1 MPLILD
7 IRNLSISFINDNRSV
22 SAVESLSLSLHAGE
36 VLGIVGESGSGKS
49 TTALALMKLLPRT
62 AKTSGIVQF
71 DCGQQE
77 AIPNLLDL
85 SEAEMETVRGSK
97 IAMIFQDPL
106 NSLNPVHR
114 CGDQI
119 IEAIQLH
126 EKVSREAAHRRALA
140 LFEEVKMP
148 SPKQIMTRYPWEL
161 SGGQIQR
168 VMIAM
173 ALSCNPSVLI
183 ADEPTTALD
192 VTIQATILQL
202 LREIRDRRQMSILFI
217 THDLGVVAEI
227 ADAIAVLYRGQLVEY
242 GPVDGIFHHPQH
254 PYTKGLIACRPN
266 PDQQLKFLP
275 TVADFMESADNPDG
289 TTQLQER
296 QTPSSITIQ
305 EITPAEQQVRLQQLQ
320 KQSALLEVQNL
331 RVYFPIKGLLGRV
344 DRYFQAVDDVSFNLY
359 PGETLGLVGE
369 SGCGKTTLG
378 RSLLRLIEPTSGS
391 ITFDGEDITHLPL
404 TQLRRLRHEIQMI
417 FQDPYSALDS
427 RMSIGNA
434 VMEPLRIHR
443 ASAGLRQWQE
453 RAVYLL
459 ERVGLDAT
467 FWKRYPHQL
476 SGGQCQRVCIARA
489 LALNPK
495 FIICDESVSALDVSV
510 QAQVLNLLRELQE
523 EFQLTYIFISHDLSV
538 VKFLSDRIMV
548 MNRGKIEEIGP
559 AEVVFRQPTRSYTR
573 RLIEATPK
581 LEITTP

>member
-7 IRNLSISFINDNRSV
+7 VKNLSISFINDNRSV

-126 EKVSREAAHRRALA
+126 EKVSHEAAHRRALA

-227 ADAIAVLYRGQLVEY
+227 ADEIAVLYRGQLVEY

-275 TVADFMESADNPDG
+275 TVADFMESA
-289 TTQLQER
+289 
-296 QTPSSITIQ
+296 
-305 EITPAEQQVRLQQLQ
+305 
-320 KQSALLEVQNL
+320 
-331 RVYFPIKGLLGRV
+331 
-344 DRYFQAVDDVSFNLY
+344 NLY

-404 TQLRRLRHEIQMI
+404 TQLRRLRHKIQMI
-417 FQDPYSALDS
+417 FQDGFVA
-427 RMSIGNA
+427 
-434 VMEPLRIHR
+434 
-443 ASAGLRQWQE
+443 
-453 RAVYLL
+453 
-459 ERVGLDAT
+459 
-467 FWKRYPHQL
+467 
-476 SGGQCQRVCIARA
+476 
-489 LALNPK
+489 
-495 FIICDESVSALDVSV
+495 
-510 QAQVLNLLRELQE
+510 
-523 EFQLTYIFISHDLSV
+523 
-538 VKFLSDRIMV
+538 
-548 MNRGKIEEIGP
+548 
-559 AEVVFRQPTRSYTR
+559 
-573 RLIEATPK
+573 
-581 LEITTP
+581 

>member
-7 IRNLSISFINDNRSV
+7 VKDLTISFINDHRSIP
-22 SAVESLSLSLHAGE
+22 AVENLSFSLQAGE

-62 AKTSGIVQF
+62 AKTSGIVEF
-71 DCGQQE
+71 HPSPQE
-77 AIPNLLDL
+77 AITNLIDQ
-85 SEAEMETVRGSK
+85 SEAEMENVRGSK

-126 EKVSREAAHRRALA
+126 EKVSHEAAHRRALA
-140 LFEEVKMP
+140 LFEEVKLP
-148 SPKQIMTRYPWEL
+148 SPKAIMTRYPWEL

-173 ALSCNPSVLI
+173 ALSCNPAILI

-202 LREIRDRRQMSILFI
+202 LREIRDRRRMSILFI

-242 GPVDGIFHHPQH
+242 GPVDEIFRYPQH

-266 PDQQLKFLP
+266 PDLQLKFLP
-275 TVADFMESADNPDG
+275 TVADFMESAVNPDG
-289 TTQLQER
+289 ITQLQER
-296 QTPSSITIQ
+296 QTPSSITMQ
-305 EITPAEQQVRLQQLQ
+305 AVTPVEQQARLQQLQ
-320 KQSALLEVQNL
+320 KQTPVLEVQNL
-331 RVYFPIKGLLGRV
+331 RVYFPIKGPLGRV
-344 DRYFQAVDDVSFNLY
+344 NRYFQAVDDVSFTVY

-378 RSLLRLIEPTSGS
+378 RSLLRLIEPTSGR
-391 ITFDGEDITHLPL
+391 ITFAGEDITHLPP
-404 TQLRRLRHEIQMI
+404 TQLRQLRREMQMI

-443 ASAGLRQWQE
+443 ASASPRQWQE
-453 RAVYLL
+453 RALYLL

-548 MNRGKIEEIGP
+548 MNHGQIEEIGP
-559 AEVVFRQPTRSYTR
+559 AETVFRQPTRPYTR

-581 LEITTP
+581 M